1 MRGSNLAPCK
11 NQKARQLL
19 KEKKAKI
26 ISYKP
31 FTIQLLIPTGET
43 THESHVGIDL
53 GAKHTGVAIT
63 QEDRVLAKGA
73 IECRQDIKG
82 AT

>member
-1 MRGSNLAPCK
+1 M
-11 NQKARQLL
+11 
-19 KEKKAKI
+19 
-26 ISYKP
+26 
-31 FTIQLLIPTGET
+31 LIPTGET